1 MPFSDDTLI
10 IDVINVPGLHLLLG
24 IVAKFIEYIEI
35 AVGGE
40 DREKGKNW
48 VNNFL
53 SRVLHVTRVEYQW
66 RKSLNGNDSKKFIE
80 NICKLEPFAMA
91 LEDHES
97 GGKVMAAISCIK
109 TFNTV
114 VEKCFGNEVKG
125 DFEFHIRKFSI
136 QYRMLPGGCSVTPK
150 VHIVERHIV
159 QFLRRKHNQGFEGC
173 GLGHFSEQ
181 SFESIH
187 RDWKLFWDNLKVGE
201 EHPLYSLKLL
211 TSVVSYNSSHI

>member
-66 RKSLNGNDSKKFIE
+66 RKSLNGND
-80 NICKLEPFAMA
+80 
-91 LEDHES
+91 
-97 GGKVMAAISCIK
+97 
-109 TFNTV
+109 
-114 VEKCFGNEVKG
+114 
-125 DFEFHIRKFSI
+125 
-136 QYRMLPGGCSVTPK
+136 
-150 VHIVERHIV
+150 
-159 QFLRRKHNQGFEGC
+159 
-173 GLGHFSEQ
+173 
-181 SFESIH
+181 
-187 RDWKLFWDNLKVGE
+187 
-201 EHPLYSLKLL
+201 
-211 TSVVSYNSSHI
+211 